1 MKAPAH
7 ANCKYAEDDFNPP
20 LNRDTTMDMTSS
32 QFQKFCKLVYHECGI
47 NLHDGKKQLLM
58 ARLSKRLNS
67 TGIDSIDEYLAALKH
82 DPRELINFLDAIS
95 TNHTFFFRES
105 HHFEH
110 LRKDHLNI
118 WCAASSSGEEPYS
131 VAIHC
136 LEKGFRPFIL
146 ATDISTQV
154 IRSGQAGVYSL
165 EKTKSL
171 PSQTLKKYF
180 QKGLGKWNE
189 YVRIKPEIKNT
200 VKFKRFNLIV
210 DPVPSHDFDVVFC
223 RNVLIYFDNIIKSQ
237 VIHKLYG
244 ALKPDGLLII
254 GGAESLNAISH
265 PFKYLHPS
273 IYRKGA

>member
-1 MKAPAH
+1 M
-7 ANCKYAEDDFNPP
+7 N
-20 LNRDTTMDMTSS
+20 LTSS

-58 ARLSKRLNS
+58 ARLSKRLNK
-67 TGIDSIDEYLAALKH
+67 TGIDSVDKYLAALNN
-82 DPRELINFLDAIS
+82 DPHELINFLDAIS

-110 LRKDHLNI
+110 LRKEHANI

-136 LEKGFRPFIL
+136 LEKGFQPFIL

-154 IRSGQAGVYSL
+154 IRTGQSGIYSL

-171 PSQTLKKYF
+171 HPQILKNYF
-180 QKGLGKWNE
+180 QKGLGKWDNC
-189 YVRIKPEIKNT
+189 VRIKAVIKNR
-200 VKFKRFNLIV
+200 VKFQRFNLIV
-210 DPVPSHDFDVVFC
+210 DPVPSHDFDIVFC
-223 RNVLIYFDNIIKSQ
+223 RNVLIYFDNIVKSQ
-237 VIHKLYG
+237 VINKLYG
-244 ALKPDGLLII
+244 ALKPFGLLII

-265 PFKYLHPS
+265 PFKYIQPS
-273 IYRKGA
+273 IYQKGA